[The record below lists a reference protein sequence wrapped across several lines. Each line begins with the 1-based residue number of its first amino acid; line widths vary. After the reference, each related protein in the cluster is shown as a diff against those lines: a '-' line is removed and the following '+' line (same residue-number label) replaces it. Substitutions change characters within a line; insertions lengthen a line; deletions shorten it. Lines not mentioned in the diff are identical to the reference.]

1 MKIVV
6 AGGTGLIGSALVKGL
21 RGARHSIVVL
31 TRDPDKMISNSDM
44 SVTFDRWDG
53 KTVGGWQDR
62 IDGADAVFNFSGE
75 SLAARRWTRVQKE
88 RLLNSRLEATQAIV
102 QAIERAKRKPGAL
115 VNVSAVGYYG
125 DVEEGEVTEA
135 RGPGNGFLADLC
147 RKWEEAAHA
156 AGSFGV
162 RVVTPRLGVVLA
174 GHGSA
179 LQQMIL
185 PFKLFAGG
193 PLGSG
198 RQWFPW
204 IHIDD
209 VVSVALFVLDNV
221 QLSGAVNVAAPESVT
236 MKQFC
241 SALGKTLHRPS
252 WTPVPAI
259 ALRIALGEM
268 SQMLLTGQ
276 RVVPAKLM
284 QSGYSFRFP
293 NLDAALAAAIDHPAN
308 TRRG

>member
-6 AGGTGLIGSALVKGL
+6 AGGTGLIGSALVRGL
-21 RGARHSIVVL
+21 RDAHHSIVVL
-31 TRDPDKMISNSDM
+31 TRDPDRRIPTTDRSF
-44 SVTFDRWDG
+44 TFNRWDG
-53 KTVGGWQDR
+53 KTAGAWHDC

-75 SLAARRWTRVQKE
+75 SLAARRWTDAQKE
-88 RLLNSRLEATQAIV
+88 RLLNSRLEATRAIV
-102 QAIERAKRKPGAL
+102 NAIERAKRKPGVL
-115 VNVSAVGYYG
+115 VNASAVGYYG
-125 DVEEGEVTEA
+125 DVEEGEVTES
-135 RGPGNGFLADLC
+135 RGAGNGFLADLC
-147 RKWEEAAHA
+147 RKWEDVARA
-156 AGSFGV
+156 AGSSGV

-174 GHGSA
+174 GQGSA
-179 LQQMIL
+179 LQKMLL

-209 VVSVALFVLDNV
+209 VVSAAIFILSNLE
-221 QLSGAVNVAAPESVT
+221 LSGAVNMAAPESVT

-241 SALGKTLHRPS
+241 SAIGKTLHRPS
-252 WTPVPAI
+252 WAPVPAFV
-259 ALRIALGEM
+259 LRIALGEM

-276 RVVPAKLM
+276 RVVPSKLR

-293 NLDAALAAAIDHPAN
+293 NLSAALAAVLDRLTNPE
-308 TRRG
+308 RE